1 MESMQGLVKEIFDK
15 NKEYKDVLV
24 FIIQSL
30 DKEFYKEVQSSDN
43 TIGLIR
49 NKVDRVLNKE
59 KVGT

>member
-30 DKEFYKEVQSSDN
+30 DEEFYKEVQSTDN

-49 NKVDRVLNKE
+49 NKVDTVLNKN
-59 KVGT
+59 KVGV